1 LTVAI
6 EAFWLRPR
14 DEYSVAAFDH
24 VVATVS
30 FGSFQMRLILVAV
43 AISAVLIW
51 SR

>member
-1 LTVAI
+1 LTAAI
-6 EAFWLRPR
+6 EALWLRRR
-14 DEYSVAAFDH
+14 DEYSVAAVDR

-30 FGSFQMRLILVAV
+30 FGSFGPMLIAV